1 MLTSNVGWWWGLF
14 TSWICTVLAH
24 WMNILLVDMW
34 PHSDTLSWYRG
45 NQSLFFL
52 LNSLVLSG
60 EATNT
65 NFIVFGLTQLLRV
78 ILYFD
83 WVTFLPVKLWW
94 RRVFLHFRFVES
106 RIPVIKYQQIYEN
119 QMYTQ
124 FNILVHLYYLGGECH
139 IFHTLCI
146 KNSSIFVH
154 LYLSN
159 RGNVTQSK

>member
-1 MLTSNVGWWWGLF
+1 VPSYKLLRFVCSKDGRHLTS
-14 TSWICTVLAH
+14 H
-24 WMNILLVDMW
+24 
-34 PHSDTLSWYRG
+34 
-45 NQSLFFL
+45 
-52 LNSLVLSG
+52 
-60 EATNT
+60 E
-65 NFIVFGLTQLLRV
+65 LLRV

-159 RGNVTQSK
+159 RGILHFLQSHQWCHAHLECSRLWIWAQIGSNQRLWN